1 MLFAFILALTGTLF
15 GGVIAI
21 LSVYA
26 LIKEKR
32 FVDDEGRVV
41 ELELPFFGKLK
52 TNAAPIALTFIGG
65 GLIVFCLQQFGNAPN
80 LTELVATVKIEQPH
94 SVNMVALAVVSDEW
108 DSVESWGNEEEL
120 EIKLKVPSNWNSYNG
135 YLVPLGDPDVAPRF
149 FNAGEQ
155 FKPTVVLSKN
165 R

>member
-1 MLFAFILALTGTLF
+1 MLFAFILALTGILF
-15 GGVIAI
+15 GGLIAI

-32 FVDDEGRVV
+32 FVDNEGRVV

-52 TNAAPIALTFIGG
+52 TNAAPIAVTFIGG
-65 GLIVFCLQQFGNAPN
+65 GLIVFCLQQFGNSPN
-80 LTELVATVKIEQPH
+80 LTELVATVRIEQPH

-108 DSVESWGNEEEL
+108 DSVESWGSEEEL
-120 EIKLKVPSNWNSYNG
+120 EIKLTVPSNWKSYNG

-149 FNAGEQ
+149 FNAGEK